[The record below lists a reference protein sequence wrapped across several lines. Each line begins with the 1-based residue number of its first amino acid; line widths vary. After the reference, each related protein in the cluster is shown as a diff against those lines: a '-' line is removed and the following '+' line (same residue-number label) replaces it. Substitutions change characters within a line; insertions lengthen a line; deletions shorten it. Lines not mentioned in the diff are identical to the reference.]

1 VSSFRWASWKGDQ
14 RRWPGRPAGAVGQ
27 LRRRERRGPG
37 SPVNC
42 WLPPGPFIFGT
53 EGERELRVAK
63 LEKGFWIDRT
73 PVTNEEFC
81 RFLRE
86 KGNREEGGAPWLDP
100 ELSRI
105 KKQRRGFE
113 VARGYEKHPVTGVSW
128 YGAAAYAKW
137 AGKRLPTEEEWEKA
151 GRGIDGR
158 RYPWGEDFSTE
169 RCNTAESERRGTS
182 AVGEYGELGRSPYG
196 CEDMAGNVWEWT
208 ASRYS
213 QKREAYVLRGGSWSS
228 LQNGATCAYRYGDPP
243 QFRDFSVGFR
253 CART

>member
-1 VSSFRWASWKGDQ
+1 
-14 RRWPGRPAGAVGQ
+14 

-73 PVTNEEFC
+73 PVTNEAFC

-86 KGNREEGGAPWLDP
+86 KGNREESGVEWLNP

-105 KKQRRGFE
+105 KKERRGFE

-169 RCNTAESERRGTS
+169 RCNIYKSERKDTS
-182 AVGEYGELGRSPYG
+182 AVGEYGEQGRSPYG
-196 CEDMAGNVWEWT
+196 CDDMAGNVWEWT
-208 ASRYS
+208 YS
-213 QKREAYVLRGGSWSS
+213 SWSECAEWMTLRGGAWCGVKSFAACACR
-228 LQNGATCAYRYGDPP
+228 GAGWRSGSRYV
-243 QFRDFSVGFR
+243 VGFR